1 MNYVGVCLDCLF
13 HTQNDVSSH
22 HSTASFGFNPPLIS
36 TVVNTTVADAI
47 LGGRFWLQQLM
58 SVL

>member
-22 HSTASFGFNPPLIS
+22 HSTASFGFNPHY
-36 TVVNTTVADAI
+36 VVNTTVADVI
-47 LGGRFWLQQLM
+47 LSGCFWLQQLM
-58 SVL
+58 SVW